1 MLGPSKYD
9 WAYAIVIPMND
20 LLSRAVEEIISG
32 VELEKLLTGS
42 KKLRLKLGVDPS
54 SPDIHLGH
62 AVLLRKLRHLQD
74 EGHTV
79 IFLIG
84 DATARIGDP
93 SGKNKTRPVLTNE
106 EIETNA
112 QTYLSQVGKILNVKK
127 AEIRRNSEWW
137 DGVSFS
143 ELLKIAGNFTVA
155 QLIEREDFK
164 NRLQSGSELGL
175 HELLYPVMQAY
186 DSVMLKADVE
196 FGGTDQRFNMLAG
209 RDLQKKMGQTPQQV
223 FMTKLLVGLDGTQ
236 KMSKSLGNYI
246 GLTDEP
252 ANMFGKVMSL
262 PDELIAPYYELC
274 TDIELNQ
281 IEALVKTLAEG
292 ANPRDAKAS
301 LAREIVRLYHGDAA
315 AVAAEEGFNKQF
327 RDKQAPELMP
337 VHKIE
342 KGGKSAVALL
352 VATGL
357 ATSNSEARRLIEQ
370 GGARINDQIL
380 HIDREYAVSD
390 GDILQAGKRRFVR
403 IELL

>member
-1 MLGPSKYD
+1 
-9 WAYAIVIPMND
+9 MND
-20 LLSRAVEEIISG
+20 LLTRAVEEIISST
-32 VELEKLLTGS
+32 ELEKLLTGG

-62 AVLLRKLRHLQD
+62 AVLLRKLRLLQD
-74 EGHTV
+74 QGHTV

-93 SGKNKTRPVLTNE
+93 SGKNRTRPVLSDE
-106 EIETNA
+106 DIEKNA
-112 QTYLSQVGKILNVKK
+112 QTYLSQVGKILDIKK
-127 AEIRRNSEWW
+127 AELRRNSEWW
-137 DGVSFS
+137 DGVSFTQ
-143 ELLKIAGNFTVA
+143 LLKIAGNFTVA

-164 NRLQSGSELGL
+164 NRLAAGSELGL

-186 DSVMLKADVE
+186 DSVMLRADVE

-209 RDLQKKMGQTPQQV
+209 RDLQKKMGQVPQQV

-252 ANMFGKVMSL
+252 SDMFGKVMSL

-274 TDIELNQ
+274 TDIDQAQ
-281 IEALVKTLAEG
+281 IDAMVSTLAEG
-292 ANPRDAKAS
+292 ANPRDSKAS
-301 LAREIVRLYHGDAA
+301 LAREIVRLYHGDASA
-315 AVAAEEGFNKQF
+315 IAAEEAFNKQF
-327 RDKQAPELMP
+327 RDKQAPEQMP

-342 KGGKSAVALL
+342 KGAKSAVALL

-357 ATSNSEARRLIEQ
+357 AASNSEARRLLEQ
-370 GGARINDQIL
+370 GGARVNDQVL
-380 HIDREYAVSD
+380 LVDREYALSD
-390 GDILQAGKRRFVR
+390 GDVLQAGKRRFVR
-403 IELL
+403 IEII